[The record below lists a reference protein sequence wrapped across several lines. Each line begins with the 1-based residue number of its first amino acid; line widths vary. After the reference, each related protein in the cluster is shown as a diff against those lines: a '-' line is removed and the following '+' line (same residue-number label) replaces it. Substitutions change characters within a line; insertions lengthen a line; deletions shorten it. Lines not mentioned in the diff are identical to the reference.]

1 MRRLFSELLVSDVPI
16 VFHNAL
22 IDLVFLYQCF
32 YCDLPPTLASFL
44 ADLCEAFPG
53 GVYDTK
59 FISEFKARWPAS
71 YLEYIFRKR
80 FEEFFKQKL
89 LFVFLTVL
97 KHDKVPRTLIITAVK
112 YCVLIVFFNC

>member
-44 ADLCEAFPG
+44 ADLSEAFPG

-80 FEEFFKQKL
+80 FEEKRP
-89 LFVFLTVL
+89 VFLV
-97 KHDKVPRTLIITAVK
+97 
-112 YCVLIVFFNC
+112 Y